1 MSSGPGIEE
10 TVPQIKAENE
20 VSVPLAEVTNTEE
33 PTVAN
38 ELDLDSDIV
47 DTKTRKASLEDE
59 PQPKKLKNGLFSL
72 PPVHEMVGGSSVR
85 QYLNKNLTQHL
96 LEGLRLVSQNK
107 PEDPL
112 KELGEFLI
120 SRSNQLKEEQR

>member
-1 MSSGPGIEE
+1 MSTGPESMD
-10 TVPQIKAENE
+10 TVPQIKEEIEAID
-20 VSVPLAEVTNTEE
+20 PLAELNKTGEIPVTTEQNTD
-33 PTVAN
+33 PDVV
-38 ELDLDSDIV
+38 DS
-47 DTKTRKASLEDE
+47 KTRKASLEDE
-59 PQPKKLKNGLFSL
+59 PQLKKTKVNLSNL

-96 LEGLRLVSQNK
+96 LEGLRLISQNK

-120 SRSNQLKEEQR
+120 SRSRQIKDEHN